1 MRISNYPM
9 AKVRLHSLLGLLIAA
24 LLITSLALPM
34 TSAAQGANDGKIRFV
49 HGVAGA
55 PPVDVYVDG
64 QLAASG
70 LAFGSATRFLNLEAG
85 TRTVSINAAGSTTAI
100 FQGNVPV
107 TADFGYTV
115 VVQGAPT
122 AIEVGLYEDD
132 LAPVRAGAI
141 RFGAIHA
148 VKDAPPVDIIQISGT
163 LELPLAQGLAYGQPY
178 GTVDVALSGGDFVVV
193 PASAPISSAL
203 ARINQVP
210 MVVGTYNTIVVLGG
224 GPAVVL
230 LALSERVEADDPA
243 NSALVSF
250 VHASPEA
257 PAVDIY
263 VNDALVAV
271 SLPFGV
277 GLPHVAL
284 PAGEANVA
292 VRAAGSTANSAPVLE
307 ASVTLPA
314 GAAATVVVSGALSD
328 LTATVYA
335 DNIGELAPETARV
348 RLINTLSTDLAFLTL
363 TEDDLVQSSQASG
376 LELPS
381 GTFAAEFGIFG
392 AELSLRREL
401 PLNGGVLHNFILA
414 GTPSAAELI
423 YVATSLNERPG
434 SVAVVSPAAVE
445 AAPTLAAA
453 APTPEAPVAT
463 ALPPDLAPAATPSS
477 SFGAPAPTVAPAF
490 IPTLPPAQPTLPAPP
505 TAPAQIAVQ
514 ATPTPFGFTGIT
526 GTVDTD
532 PGVNLKIREYPIT
545 DSRTLALAPSRTLL
559 RIEGVRGPARDPE
572 APRPEATATLNPEG
586 VRLEDIW
593 VFVTWEL
600 PDGGKITGW
609 TKPEFMVVTD
619 ARGRRILS
627 PAEMLTFP
635 QIPEN
640 EFGEITTTLATP
652 VAADLNLIIASVNV
666 DPGVN
671 LQMRRTPD
679 IAAESLALLPA
690 GTQLVVLEK
699 TEVASQ
705 GGLVGEPESLTWLYV
720 RFATDGGTLTGWVN
734 SQFVTLTQ
742 NGRPFLLADIPT
754 ASEIRVGGVQGSP
767 LVAPPP
773 PVTQAITAT
782 IDKVD
787 PGANLQLRRDPNAG
801 AESLGLIP
809 AGTQLE
815 VLGRNGNGGWLLVQY
830 NGIEGWI
837 NASFV
842 SITRSG
848 RPYKVEDIPNVSD
861 EEDTAAEATATP
873 VF

>member
-24 LLITSLALPM
+24 LLITSLALPI

-70 LAFGSATRFLNLEAG
+70 LAFGSATRFLSLEAG

-115 VVQGAPT
+115 VVQGTPT

-148 VKDAPPVDIIQISGT
+148 VKDAPPVDVIQISGT

-230 LALSERVEADDPA
+230 LALSERVQADDPA

-263 VNDALVAV
+263 VNNALAAV
-271 SLPFGV
+271 SVPFGV

-284 PAGEANVA
+284 PAGEATVA
-292 VRAAGSTANSAPVLE
+292 VRAAGSAADSDPVLE
-307 ASVTLPA
+307 ASVTLPG
-314 GAAATVVVSGALSD
+314 GAAATIVVSGELSN
-328 LTATVYA
+328 LAATVYA
-335 DNIGELAPETARV
+335 DNIGELTAETARI
-348 RLINTLSTDLAFLTL
+348 RLINALSTDLAFLTL
-363 TEDDLVQSSQASG
+363 TEDALVQSSQASG
-376 LELPS
+376 LELPR

-434 SVAVVSPAAVE
+434 SAAVVSTSAAE
-445 AAPTLAAA
+445 AAPTLAAT
-453 APTPEAPVAT
+453 APTAEAPPAT
-463 ALPPDLAPAATPSS
+463 ALPPATPS

-490 IPTLPPAQPTLPAPP
+490 IPTLPAALPTAPAPP
-505 TAPAQIAVQ
+505 TAPAQIAIQ

-526 GTVDTD
+526 GIVDTD
-532 PGVNLKIREYPIT
+532 PGVNLKIREYPIM
-545 DSRTLALAPSRTLL
+545 DSRTLALAPSRTTL
-559 RIEGVRGPARDPE
+559 RIEGVRGPARDPN
-572 APRPEATATLNPEG
+572 APAPEATATLNPEG

-609 TKPEFMVVTD
+609 TKPEFMIVTD

-652 VAADLNLIIASVNV
+652 VAADLNLIIANVNV

-671 LQMRRTPD
+671 LQLRRTPD

-699 TEVASQ
+699 TEVASR
-705 GGLVGEPESLTWLYV
+705 GGLIGEPESLTWLYV
-720 RFATDGGTLTGWVN
+720 RLATDGGTLTGWVN

-742 NGRPFLLADIPT
+742 GGRPFLLADIPT

-773 PVTQAITAT
+773 PVTQTITAT

-787 PGANLQLRRDPNAG
+787 PGANLQLRRDPNTN

-842 SITRSG
+842 SVTRSG
-848 RPYKVEDIPNVSD
+848 RPYKIEDIPNVSD

>member
-1 MRISNYPM
+1 MRRFDDPM

-24 LLITSLALPM
+24 LLITSLALPI
-34 TSAAQGANDGKIRFV
+34 TSTAQGASDSKIRFV

-55 PPVDVYVDG
+55 PSVDVYVDG

-70 LAFGSATRFLNLEAG
+70 LAFGSATRFLSLEAG
-85 TRTVSINAAGSTTAI
+85 TRTLSINAAGSTTTI

-115 VVQGAPT
+115 VVQGTPT

-148 VKDAPPVDIIQISGT
+148 VKDAPPVDVIQISGT

-230 LALSERVEADDPA
+230 LALSERVAADDPA
-243 NSALVSF
+243 NSTLVSF

-263 VNDALVAV
+263 VNDALTAV
-271 SLPFGV
+271 SVPFGV

-284 PAGEANVA
+284 PAGEATIA
-292 VRAAGSTANSAPVLE
+292 VRAAGSTISSAPVLE
-307 ASVTLPA
+307 ASVTLPS
-314 GAAATVVVSGALSD
+314 GAAATVVVSGDLSN
-328 LTATVYA
+328 LAATVYA
-335 DNIGELAPETARV
+335 DNIGELASDTARV
-348 RLINTLSTDLAFLTL
+348 RLINALSTDLAFLTL

-381 GTFAAEFGIFG
+381 ATFAAEFGIFG

-414 GTPSAAELI
+414 GTPGAAELI

-434 SVAVVSPAAVE
+434 SAAVVSPSAVE

-453 APTPEAPVAT
+453 VPT
-463 ALPPDLAPAATPSS
+463 ALPPDLASAATPNS

-490 IPTLPPAQPTLPAPP
+490 IPTLPPSLPTVPAPP
-505 TAPAQIAVQ
+505 TAPAQIALQ

-526 GTVDTD
+526 GIVDTD

-545 DSRTLALAPSRTLL
+545 DARTLALAPSRTLL
-559 RIEGVRGPARDPE
+559 RIEGVRGPARDPN
-572 APRPEATATLNPEG
+572 APAPEATATLNPDG

-619 ARGRRILS
+619 ARGRRITS

-635 QIPEN
+635 QIAEN

-671 LQMRRTPD
+671 LQMRRTPN
-679 IAAESLALLPA
+679 IASESLALLPA

-705 GGLVGEPESLTWLYV
+705 GGLIGEPESLTWLYV
-720 RFATDGGTLTGWVN
+720 RLATDGGTLTGWVN

-754 ASEIRVGGVQGSP
+754 ANEIRVGGVQGSP
-767 LVAPPP
+767 LAAPPP
-773 PVTQAITAT
+773 PVTQTITAT

-787 PGANLQLRRDPNAG
+787 PGANLQLRRDPNAN

-830 NGIEGWI
+830 NGVEGWI

-842 SITRSG
+842 SVTRSG
-848 RPYKVEDIPNVSD
+848 RPYKVEDIPNVSN

>member
-1 MRISNYPM
+1 MRISKYPM
-9 AKVRLHSLLGLLIAA
+9 AKARLHSLLGLLIAA
-24 LLITSLALPM
+24 LLITSLALPI
-34 TSAAQGANDGKIRFV
+34 TSAAQAANDGKIRFV

-70 LAFGSATRFLNLEAG
+70 LAFGSATRFLTLEAG
-85 TRTVSINAAGSTTAI
+85 TRTVSINAAGGATAI

-115 VVQGAPT
+115 VVQGTPT

-148 VKDAPPVDIIQISGT
+148 VKDAPSVDVIQISGA

-178 GTVDVALSGGDFVVV
+178 GTVDVTLSGGDFVVV

-230 LALSERVEADDPA
+230 LALSEPVAAEEPA

-250 VHASPEA
+250 VHASPAA

-292 VRAAGSTANSAPVLE
+292 VRAAGSPADSAPVLE
-307 ASVTLPA
+307 AAVTLPG
-314 GAAATVVVSGALSD
+314 GAAATVVVSGDLSD

-348 RLINTLSTDLAFLTL
+348 RLINALSTDLAFLTL
-363 TEDDLVQSSQASG
+363 TEDALVQSSQASG

-414 GTPSAAELI
+414 GTPSATELI

-434 SVAVVSPAAVE
+434 SAAVVSPTTVE

-453 APTPEAPVAT
+453 APTAAAPVAT
-463 ALPPDLAPAATPSS
+463 ALPPATPS

-490 IPTLPPAQPTLPAPP
+490 IPTLPPALPTAPAPP

-514 ATPTPFGFTGIT
+514 ATPTPFGFTGII

-559 RIEGVRGPARDPE
+559 RIEGVRGPARDFN
-572 APRPEATATLNPEG
+572 APTPEATATLNPEG

-619 ARGRRILS
+619 ARGRRITS

-705 GGLVGEPESLTWLYV
+705 GGLVGEPESLTWLFV
-720 RFATDGGTLTGWVN
+720 RLATDGGTLTGWVN

-773 PVTQAITAT
+773 PVTQTITAT

-787 PGANLQLRRDPNAG
+787 PGANLQLRRDPSAS